1 MLIQIRIVPVKQ
13 LGFSSCREGVEAIM
27 KKVMLVQLALTSV
40 IVFSLVCS
48 PLVRSVFMHT
58 ADAEVYAI
66 KGGTIVTGTGATI
79 PNGVVVVRDGLIA
92 AVGADVAVPADA
104 RVVEAAGMMVYPG
117 LIDAYSSYGLPAPA
131 QPQGGGGGRGG
142 GGQQAAILAALTGA
156 ATNTNVGLLPEVTV
170 ADQLQVTADTFDPQR
185 SAGITAA
192 LTSPRDGI
200 FRGQSAFIN
209 LGSEASEKLLLKASH
224 WLSIGFSRGGFGGGG
239 GGGYP
244 SSGMGVF
251 AFLRQALMDAQ
262 HYRDEWD
269 WYSKAP
275 RGKTRP
281 EHNKSS
287 AALIPVVNGK
297 MPVILNVTSVRE
309 IQRAIGLA
317 EEFNLKYLL
326 AGATQS
332 YEIADYLKQ
341 KNATVLLSLSYPQK
355 PAGLEDPESEALRV
369 LRERAEAPKAA
380 AALYKAGVKFAFT
393 SGTLTRPADFIV
405 NAARAIEAGLPKD
418 EALKAMTI
426 YPAQIFGLAE
436 QLGSIE
442 KGKIANLI
450 VTSGDLFNKD
460 TKVKYTFVDGKQ
472 YIIKAQ
478 PEGQRQGP
486 PFGNGGGRGGGR
498 PPNAGNTPNAPSAVA
513 AATAIDV
520 SGTWTLTVNPP
531 GGGPINRTLTLKQTG
546 DKVTGEISSSS
557 GNVAIGE
564 GKVSGNELSFV
575 YVIKYQDN
583 ELMIGA
589 RAKVEG
595 NSLSGMM
602 ETNSTSYDF
611 SGTRKP

>member
-1 MLIQIRIVPVKQ
+1 
-13 LGFSSCREGVEAIM
+13 M
-27 KKVMLVQLALTSV
+27 KKVLIFRLALTSV
-40 IVFSLVCS
+40 VVCS
-48 PLVRSVFMHT
+48 LIGAPLVRSAALRV
-58 ADAEVYAI
+58 ADPEVYAI

-104 RVVEAAGMMVYPG
+104 RVVDAAGMMVYPG

-131 QPQGGGGGRGG
+131 QPQGGGGRGG
-142 GGQQAAILAALTGA
+142 GGAPANPQVAILAALSAPT
-156 ATNTNVGLLPEVTV
+156 TNAGLLPEVTV
-170 ADQLQVTADTFDPQR
+170 ADQLQVAAETFDAQR

-192 LTSPRDGI
+192 LTAPRDGI
-200 FRGQSAFIN
+200 FRGQTAFIN
-209 LGSEASEKLLLKASH
+209 LGNEASGKLLLKAPHS
-224 WLSIGFSRGGFGGGG
+224 LSIGFSRGGGF

-244 SSGMGVF
+244 NSGMGVF
-251 AFLRQALMDAQ
+251 AFLRQAFLDAQ

-297 MPVILNVTSVRE
+297 LPVILNVSTERD
-309 IQRAIGLA
+309 IRRAIALA
-317 EEFNLKYLL
+317 EEFKLKYLL

-332 YEIADYLKQ
+332 YLVADYLKQ
-341 KNATVLLSLSYPQK
+341 KDATVLLSLSYPQK
-355 PAGLEDPESEALRV
+355 PANLEDPESEALRV
-369 LRERAEAPKAA
+369 LQERAEAPKAA
-380 AALYKAGVKFAFT
+380 AALHKAGVKFAFT
-393 SGTLTRPADFIV
+393 SGTLTRPADFIA

-418 EALKAMTI
+418 EALKALTI
-426 YPAQIFGLAE
+426 YPAQIFGLSE

-450 VTSGDLFNKD
+450 VTSGDLFNRD

-472 YIIKAQ
+472 YIIKEA
-478 PEGQRQGP
+478 PAAPGRG
-486 PFGNGGGRGGGR
+486 GNGLPGGGGR
-498 PPNAGNTPNAPSAVA
+498 PGGGRPGNAPPANAAAVA
-513 AATAIDV
+513 PATAGMDV

-531 GGGPINRTLTLKQTG
+531 GGGAINRTLTLKQSG
-546 DKVTGEISSSS
+546 DKVTGEITS
-557 GNVAIGE
+557 GGGAVPISD
-564 GKVSGNELSFV
+564 GKISGNELSFV
-575 YVIKYQDN
+575 YAIRYNDS
-583 ELMIGA
+583 ELLISA

-595 NSLSGMM
+595 NSMSGMM

>member
-1 MLIQIRIVPVKQ
+1 MKQ
-13 LGFSSCREGVEAIM
+13 VILFR
-27 KKVMLVQLALTSV
+27 LALATFV
-40 IVFSLVCS
+40 IFSLVCS
-48 PLVRSVFMHT
+48 TLVGRAALNT
-58 ADAEVYAI
+58 LPPDPEVYAI

-79 PNGVVVVRDGLIA
+79 PNGVVVIRNGLIA

-104 RVVEAAGMMVYPG
+104 RLVEAAGMMVYPG
-117 LIDAYSSYGLPAPA
+117 LIDAYSSYGLQPAA
-131 QPQGGGGGRGG
+131 QPQGGGGRGG
-142 GGQQAAILAALTGA
+142 GAPANPQAAILAALSA
-156 ATNTNVGLLPEVTV
+156 APSSAGLLPEVTV
-170 ADQLQVTADTFDPQR
+170 AEQLQVTADTFDQQR

-209 LGSEASEKLLLKASH
+209 LGSEAPEKLLLKAPLS
-224 WLSIGFSRGGFGGGG
+224 LSIGFSRGGVGF

-244 SSGMGVF
+244 NSGMGVF

-269 WYSKAP
+269 WYSKSP

-281 EHNKSS
+281 AHNKSS

-297 MPVILNVTSVRE
+297 MPVIFNVSSVRE
-309 IQRAIGLA
+309 IQRAVGLA

-326 AGATQS
+326 SGATQS

-355 PAGLEDPESEALRV
+355 PAALEDPESESLRV

-380 AALYKAGVKFAFT
+380 AALYQARVKFAFT
-393 SGTLTRPADFIV
+393 SGTLTRPADFIT
-405 NAARAIEAGLPKD
+405 NAAKAIEAGLPKD
-418 EALKAMTI
+418 EALKALTI

-442 KGKIANLI
+442 KGKIANVI
-450 VTSGDLFNKD
+450 VTSGDLFDKD
-460 TKVKYTFVDGKQ
+460 TKVKHTFVDGKQ
-472 YIIKAQ
+472 YVIKEA
-478 PEGQRQGP
+478 PATPRGGSGP
-486 PFGNGGGRGGGR
+486 SGPGGGRGGAR
-498 PPNAGNTPNAPSAVA
+498 PPNGAATNPVA
-513 AATAIDV
+513 AVTTIDV

-531 GGGPINRTLTLKQTG
+531 GGGAINRTLTLKQTG
-546 DKVTGEISSSS
+546 DTVTGEITTSAGPVPIS
-557 GNVAIGE
+557 G

-575 YVIKYQDN
+575 YAMKYQDN
-583 ELMIGA
+583 ELIIGG

-602 ETNSTSYDF
+602 ETNGTSYDF
-611 SGTRKP
+611 SGTRNPK